1 MDTTQQNDDDEPL
14 IDCRDLFDFYWK
26 DVGIGVLKAS
36 VWIACAGAIIFIKE
50 KGYSNYYLMIP
61 IAIACLYTVYFC
73 YRLKEYIHYEMN
85 SEVCRLGG
93 GVYRGQEEAQE
104 KLEELSGQI
113 GEIKNLLLQVHTT
126 VNIPPTSEI
135 DDISESQ
142 ELQDL
147 ETIRDNS

>member
-1 MDTTQQNDDDEPL
+1 MDTTQKDDDTESFF
-14 IDCRDLFDFYWK
+14 DCSDLCDFSWK

-61 IAIACLYTVYFC
+61 IAIACLYGVYFC

-93 GVYRGQEEAQE
+93 GLYDEHEKTQE
-104 KLEELSGQI
+104 KLNELSGQI
-113 GEIKNLLLQVHTT
+113 EEIKNLLLQKHTT
-126 VNIPPTSEI
+126 IQIPNNGI

-142 ELQDL
+142 ELSDL
-147 ETIRDNS
+147 ERLRSNS